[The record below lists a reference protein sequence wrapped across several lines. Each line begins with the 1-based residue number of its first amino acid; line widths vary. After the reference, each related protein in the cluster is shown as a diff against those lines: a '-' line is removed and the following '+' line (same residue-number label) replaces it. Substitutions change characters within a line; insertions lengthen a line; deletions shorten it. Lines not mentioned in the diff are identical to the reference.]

1 MFVYKKLNCTK
12 WWQSEF
18 LEKEK
23 FLKRWQKSDSFFY
36 LLKGFLDL
44 IFYIQYSSVI
54 EGKGFELRVYRT
66 ITK

>member
-23 FLKRWQKSDSFFY
+23 FLKRWQKVIH
-36 LLKGFLDL
+36 FL
-44 IFYIQYSSVI
+44 SS
-54 EGKGFELRVYRT
+54 KRFS
-66 ITK
+66 